1 MMPVSAVINM
11 HCSVQA
17 VVIILQITVSTQGKS
32 IEDIRPWI
40 LGAEGSNVT
49 LAIRRGGNQLSGA
62 LLPRMQRHFLFFEFS
77 CEQAIEWLSLMSRLH
92 ERLQQ
97 LQHQRLKGRCIRS
110 SARLPSAIN
119 EEPRVVASL
128 YVFVCAVSKAHT

>member
-62 LLPRMQRHFLFFEFS
+62 LLPRMQRYFLNFCF
-77 CEQAIEWLSLMSRLH
+77 LSFLANRQSN
-92 ERLQQ
+92 
-97 LQHQRLKGRCIRS
+97 GS
-110 SARLPSAIN
+110 
-119 EEPRVVASL
+119 V
-128 YVFVCAVSKAHT
+128 

>member
-1 MMPVSAVINM
+1 MHVNAVVDM
-11 HCSVQA
+11 HISMQA

-62 LLPRMQRHFLFFEFS
+62 LLPRMLRHVLNYCFLSFLANRQS
-77 CEQAIEWLSLMSRLH
+77 NGSVQCHAST
-92 ERLQQ
+92 
-97 LQHQRLKGRCIRS
+97 KGCGSGSIS
-110 SARLPSAIN
+110 GSKA
-119 EEPRVVASL
+119 
-128 YVFVCAVSKAHT
+128 AVSGAARACLVR